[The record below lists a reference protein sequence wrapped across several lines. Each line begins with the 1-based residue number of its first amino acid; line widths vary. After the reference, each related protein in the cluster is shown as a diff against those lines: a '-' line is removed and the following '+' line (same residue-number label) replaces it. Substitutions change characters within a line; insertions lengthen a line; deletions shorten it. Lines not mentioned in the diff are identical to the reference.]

1 MAAGLRGLAGKT
13 VLITGGGRGQGANHA
28 RGFAEARC
36 NVVITDI
43 CAPVDGFFPTAT
55 KEQLELTVSQ
65 VEDRDA
71 RGLGIVADVRD
82 PEQMKA
88 AVEQATAEFGAIDI
102 LVNNAGVSGT
112 GMLHEMPLAAWRTVL
127 DINLTGQ
134 AVACQAVVPQMIYRR
149 AGKIVNIGS
158 GAIYSGM
165 TMLAHYVSAK
175 NGVVGLTRALA
186 AELAEF
192 GINVNAVAPGT
203 IRPTDEHGSQMLSAS
218 VRAAGLDPEVIYEE
232 VSERYNLPTWRVEMQ
247 DITDAVL
254 FLASDN
260 ARVIT
265 GTVLPVDGGQAA
277 K

>member
-13 VLITGGGRGQGANHA
+13 VLITGGGRGTGANHA
-28 RGFAEARC
+28 RAFPEAGC
-36 NVVITDI
+36 NVVVTDI
-43 CAPVDGFFPTAT
+43 CAPVEGFYPTAT

-65 VEDRDA
+65 IEERDA

-82 PEQMKA
+82 KGQMKA
-88 AVEQATAEFGAIDI
+88 AVDQATAEFGSIDI
-102 LVNNAGVSGT
+102 LVNNAGVASSA
-112 GMLHEMPLAAWRTVL
+112 MLHEMPLEVWRTVL

-134 AVACQAVVPQMIYRR
+134 AIACQLVVPQMIYRR
-149 AGKIVNIGS
+149 AGKIVNISS

-165 TMLAHYVSAK
+165 TMLAHYTASK
-175 NGVVGLTRALA
+175 NGVVGLTKALA

-192 GINVNAVAPGT
+192 GINVNAIAPGT
-203 IRPTDEHGSQMLSAS
+203 IRPTDEHGSRMLSAA
-218 VRAAGLDPEVIYEE
+218 VEAAGLDPQAVYEQT
-232 VSERYNLPTWRVEMQ
+232 SERCNLPTWRVEMQ

-254 FLASDN
+254 FLASGN

-265 GTVLPVDGGQAA
+265 GTVLPVDGGQAT

>member
-28 RGFAEARC
+28 RAFAEAGC
-36 NVVITDI
+36 NVVVTDV
-43 CAPVDGFFPTAT
+43 CAPIEGFSATAT

-65 VEDRDA
+65 VEERGA
-71 RGLGIVADVRD
+71 RGLGIVADTRD
-82 PEQMKA
+82 PGHMRA
-88 AVEQATAEFGAIDI
+88 AADQAVATFGQIDI
-102 LVNNAGVSGT
+102 LVNNAGVT
-112 GMLHEMPLAAWRTVL
+112 GSAMLHEMPLDQWRTVL

-134 AVACQAVVPQMIYRR
+134 AVACQAVIPQMIYRR
-149 AGKIVNIGS
+149 AGKIVNITS
-158 GAIYSGM
+158 SAIYSGM
-165 TMLAHYVSAK
+165 TMLAHYVASK
-175 NGVVGLTRALA
+175 NGVVGLTKALA

-192 GINVNAVAPGT
+192 GITVNAIAPGT
-203 IRPTDEHGSQMLSAS
+203 IRPTDEHGSLMLAAA
-218 VRAAGLDPEVIYEE
+218 VRAAGLDPRAVYEE
-232 VSERYNLPTWRVEMQ
+232 ASERYNLPTWRVEMQ

-265 GTVLPVDGGQAA
+265 GAVLPVDGGQAT